1 MKPQPLAQAKP
12 ATTKKEILKELQ
24 TAINDEREYLR
35 SLKKMIVFDYD
46 DTDLVKAR
54 IDGLV
59 FARDLVKQLKTK

>member
-24 TAINDEREYLR
+24 AAINDEREYLR
-35 SLKKMIVFDYD
+35 SLKEMIDYD
-46 DTDLVKAR
+46 DTNLVKAR